1 MKRRTPKR
9 NLHHLILA
17 SLLASLIT
25 ALTMLHIP
33 VGPGIVHLGDAFVY
47 LAGCLLPLP
56 YALAAAAIGGGMAD
70 YFLSLTPFIP
80 ATLLIKAAVAAL
92 FSAKRDKLLT
102 RRNAL
107 MLLPAAALTIGGYFV
122 AMGLLYGW
130 QAALVEVLGNLVQAA
145 GSAAVFCVLA
155 AAMDRAGLK
164 GKLVRWGG

>member
-1 MKRRTPKR
+1 M
-9 NLHHLILA
+9 A
-17 SLLASLIT
+17 SLLASLTT

-33 VGPGIVHLGDAFVY
+33 VGPGVLHFGDAFVY

-70 YFLSLTPFIP
+70 YFLSLSPFIP

-92 FSAKRDKLLT
+92 FSAKRDKILT

-107 MLLPAAALTIGGYFV
+107 MLLPAGAVTIGGYFI
-122 AMGLLYGW
+122 AMGLIYNW
-130 QAALVEVLGNLVQAA
+130 QAALVESLSNLVQAA
-145 GSAAVFCVLA
+145 GSAAIFVGLG

-164 GKLVRWGG
+164 KRLIQ